1 MKSREKEPRLRL
13 IKHLM
18 TLLYLMGFA
27 IAGLDHRY
35 GWSHVPLAL
44 VLIAN
49 AVVLASYLLIFRVF
63 GENRYAA
70 STVEVEPGQTV
81 ISTGPYALVRHPMYS
96 AAMLMLLF
104 TPLALGSYWALL
116 AFVPL
121 TLLIIP
127 RLLNEEALLLHELPG
142 YDEYCRKV
150 RRRLI
155 PRVW

>member
-1 MKSREKEPRLRL
+1 MP
-13 IKHLM
+13 
-18 TLLYLMGFA
+18 
-27 IAGLDHRY
+27 
-35 GWSHVPLAL
+35 VAL
-44 VLIAN
+44 VLITN
-49 AVVLASYLLIFRVF
+49 AIVLVSYLLIFLVF
-63 GENRYAA
+63 RENRYAA
-70 STVEVEPGQTV
+70 STVEIEPGQSV

-127 RLLNEEALLLHELPG
+127 RLRNEEALLLRELPG

-150 RRRLI
+150 RWRLI